1 MMRYSLLLPGILTVI
16 ATSVSA
22 NTSLKPSIAQPATCV
37 NSLFTATG
45 NQHWK
50 SIILKLTNNC
60 NQAVDFQNSTISFQT
75 AEALNTSFW
84 GDFSPLSYPDN
95 ALNISSQPQS
105 GGNYLATLN
114 LHFPSYPGANSKLP
128 VGSSISIKYGATTD
142 SHIEGTANVY
152 LSTTVESGSIQLI
165 NVAAKP
171 ANVSQGYALVHV
183 TMNGQ
188 SVSDVQLP
196 WETSKTL
203 SGLALGN
210 YAISAETVTDSN
222 GNLYLGQANP
232 SMVSVIANETTSS
245 TINYARVQ
253 ETGKIKIHVQNL
265 PGELNNYNENPI
277 VLLTQSQSGNSR
289 SQPVVWGNTT
299 TVAELKEGSSY
310 QFSTPAIQ
318 YNDYNCWPTFT
329 PSSLVASATNVPT
342 TNLTYQCIQVV
353 KDTVT
358 LSVSGAP
365 ASLASLKI
373 ILTPND
379 GSQTI
384 EQTVDLA
391 NGVGSSA
398 IYLTDGV
405 IYTLSSEAVPGYTV
419 QFSPQPLTATANATV
434 NIALSQVTT
443 EKGRIIGYIPG
454 WKTPPT
460 AQELASAGYTH
471 VMIAF
476 GVFSTNTPG
485 VIVPAFETITKEYI
499 QSLHQAGIK
508 VILSLGGALTSIPN
522 TTVDFHQVLVASS
535 SPDVFKQTFINS
547 LKGLISQYGFD
558 GFDIDIEHGINAG
571 GSFSQPQGDIAV
583 LASIINTM
591 YSQNP
596 SLLITLTP
604 QVANIAAT
612 SGFDQTWGNYA
623 SLTMQ
628 THQSLAW
635 VGIQLYN
642 TGCAFGI
649 DQVCYGPTPADAP
662 DFSVAMA
669 TDLLENWP
677 ATVNGRPT
685 GFQPYIS
692 YLRPSQIVIG
702 YPSPNANGGSDGSPV
717 TPTTTIKRAIQCLKT
732 AIVSNTSCGA
742 YAPPRAY
749 GNIGGVFN
757 WEVTYDKNNQFKF
770 AKELKDCVI
779 NGVCE

>member
-1 MMRYSLLLPGILTVI
+1 MRYLLLLPGLLI
-16 ATSVSA
+16 AIVTSVNA
-22 NTSLKPSIAQPATCV
+22 NTSLKPSIAQPTACV
-37 NSLFTATG
+37 NSLFTAMG

-50 SIILKLTNNC
+50 SIVLKLTNNC
-60 NQAVDFQNSTISFQT
+60 NQAVDFQNSTVSFQT
-75 AEALNTSFW
+75 TAALNTSFW

-128 VGSSISIKYGATTD
+128 VGSSISIKYGAVTD

-152 LSTTVESGSIQLI
+152 LSTTVESESIQLI
-165 NVAAKP
+165 NAAAKP
-171 ANVSQGYALVHV
+171 TNVSQGYALVHV

-203 SGLALGN
+203 SGFAAGN

-232 SMVSVIANETTSS
+232 SMVNVIANQTTSS

-265 PGELNNYNENPI
+265 PGELSSYNENPT

-289 SQPVVWGNTT
+289 SQLAVWGNTI

-329 PSSLVASATNVPT
+329 PSSLVASAANIPT
-342 TNLTYQCIQVV
+342 TNLTYQCAQIV
-353 KDTVT
+353 KDNVT
-358 LSVSGAP
+358 INVSGAP
-365 ASLASLKI
+365 SSLASLKI

-379 GSQTI
+379 GSQTV
-384 EQTVDLA
+384 EQTIDLA

-398 IYLTDGV
+398 ISLTDGV
-405 IYTLSSEAVPGYTV
+405 IYTLSSESVPGYTV
-419 QFSPQPLTATANATV
+419 QFSPQPLTATENATV
-434 NIALSQVTT
+434 NITLSPVTAA
-443 EKGRIIGYIPG
+443 KGRIIGYVPG
-454 WKTPPT
+454 WKTPPA

-535 SPDVFKQTFINS
+535 SPEAFKQTFINS
-547 LKGLISQYGFD
+547 LKELISQYGFD
-558 GFDIDIEHGINAG
+558 GFDIDIEHGINAS

-591 YSQNP
+591 YSQNS

-623 SLTMQ
+623 SLIMQ

-642 TGCAFGI
+642 TGCAFGV
-649 DQVCYGPTPADAP
+649 DQVCYGPTPTDTP

-702 YPSPNANGGSDGSPV
+702 YPSPNASGGSDGSPV

-732 AIVSNTSCGA
+732 AIAGNTSCGA
-742 YAPPRAY
+742 YVPPRAY

-770 AKELKDCVI
+770 AKELKNCAI

>member
-1 MMRYSLLLPGILTVI
+1 MMRYSLLVLGVLSVI
-16 ATSVSA
+16 TASVDA
-22 NTSLKPSIAQPATCV
+22 NASLKPSIAQPTTCV

-50 SIILKLTNNC
+50 SIVLKLTNNC

-75 AEALNTSFW
+75 TDALNTSFW

-105 GGNYLATLN
+105 GGNYLATFN

-128 VGSSISIKYGATTD
+128 VGSSISIKYGAPTD
-142 SHIEGTANVY
+142 SHIDGTANVY
-152 LSTTVESGSIQLI
+152 LSKAVESGSIQLI
-165 NVAAKP
+165 NAAAKP
-171 ANVSQGYALVHV
+171 TNVSQGYALVHV

-203 SGLALGN
+203 SGLAVGN
-210 YAISAETVTDSN
+210 YAISAETVSDSN
-222 GNLYLGQANP
+222 GNSYLGQANP
-232 SMVSVIANETTSS
+232 SMVSVLANETTSS
-245 TINYARVQ
+245 TINYTRVQ
-253 ETGKIKIHVQNL
+253 ETGKVMIHVQAL
-265 PGELNNYNENPI
+265 PDELNNYNENPI

-289 SQPVVWGNTT
+289 SQPVIWGNAATIS
-299 TVAELKEGSSY
+299 ELKEGSSY
-310 QFSTPAIQ
+310 EFSTPAIH

-329 PSSLVASATNVPT
+329 PSSLVANANNVPT
-342 TNLTYQCIQVV
+342 TNLTYQCAQIV
-353 KDTVT
+353 KDNVT
-358 LSVSGAP
+358 INVSGAP
-365 ASLASLKI
+365 SSLASLKI

-379 GSQTI
+379 GSQTV

-391 NGVGSSA
+391 NGVGSSVLS
-398 IYLTDGV
+398 LTEGV
-405 IYTLSSEAVPGYTV
+405 IYTISSEAVPGYTI
-419 QFSPQPLTATANATV
+419 QFSPQPLTVAANAAVSIT
-434 NIALSQVTT
+434 LSQVTT

-460 AQELASAGYTH
+460 AQELANAGYTH

-485 VIVPAFETITKEYI
+485 VIVPAFETVTKEYI

-522 TTVDFHQVLVASS
+522 TTVDFHQVLAASS
-535 SPDVFKQTFINS
+535 SPEVFQQTFINS
-547 LKGLISQYGFD
+547 LKGLITQYGFD
-558 GFDIDIEHGINAG
+558 GFDIDIEHGING
-571 GSFSQPQGDIAV
+571 GGTFSQPQGDIAV

-591 YSQNP
+591 YNQNP

-649 DQVCYGPTPADAP
+649 DQVCYGPTPTDTP

-692 YLRPSQIVIG
+692 YLKSSQVVIG
-702 YPSPNANGGSDGSPV
+702 YPSPNASGGSDGSPV
-717 TPTTTIKRAIQCLKT
+717 TPITTIKRAIQCL
-732 AIVSNTSCGA
+732 NTGIACGA
-742 YAPPRAY
+742 YIPPRTY

-770 AKELKDCVI
+770 ASELKNCVM

>member
-1 MMRYSLLLPGILTVI
+1 
-16 ATSVSA
+16 
-22 NTSLKPSIAQPATCV
+22 
-37 NSLFTATG
+37 
-45 NQHWK
+45 
-50 SIILKLTNNC
+50 
-60 NQAVDFQNSTISFQT
+60 
-75 AEALNTSFW
+75 E
-84 GDFSPLSYPDN
+84 LS
-95 ALNISSQPQS
+95 
-105 GGNYLATLN
+105 
-114 LHFPSYPGANSKLP
+114 
-128 VGSSISIKYGATTD
+128 
-142 SHIEGTANVY
+142 
-152 LSTTVESGSIQLI
+152 
-165 NVAAKP
+165 
-171 ANVSQGYALVHV
+171 
-183 TMNGQ
+183 
-188 SVSDVQLP
+188 
-196 WETSKTL
+196 
-203 SGLALGN
+203 
-210 YAISAETVTDSN
+210 
-222 GNLYLGQANP
+222 
-232 SMVSVIANETTSS
+232 
-245 TINYARVQ
+245 
-253 ETGKIKIHVQNL
+253 
-265 PGELNNYNENPI
+265 NYNENPT
-277 VLLTQSQSGNSR
+277 VLITQSQSGNSR
-289 SQPVVWGNTT
+289 SQHAVWGNTT

-329 PSSLVASATNVPT
+329 PSSLVASAANVPT
-342 TNLTYQCIQVV
+342 TNLTYQCAQIV
-353 KDTVT
+353 KDNVT
-358 LSVSGAP
+358 INVSGAP
-365 ASLASLKI
+365 SSLASLKI

-379 GSQTI
+379 GSQTV
-384 EQTVDLA
+384 EQTIDLA

-398 IYLTDGV
+398 ISLTDGG
-405 IYTLSSEAVPGYTV
+405 IYTLSSEGVPGYTV
-419 QFSPQPLTATANATV
+419 QFSPQPLTATENATV
-434 NIALSQVTT
+434 NITLSPVTAA
-443 EKGRIIGYIPG
+443 KGRIIGYVPG
-454 WKTPPT
+454 WKTPPA

-499 QSLHQAGIK
+499 QSLHQVGIK

-535 SPDVFKQTFINS
+535 SPEAFKQTFINS
-547 LKGLISQYGFD
+547 LKELISQYDFD

-649 DQVCYGPTPADAP
+649 DQVCYGPTPTDTP

-685 GFQPYIS
+685 GFQPYVS

-702 YPSPNANGGSDGSPV
+702 YPSPNSNGGSDGSPV

-732 AIVSNTSCGA
+732 AIASNTSCGA

-770 AKELKDCVI
+770 AKELKNCVI

>member
-1 MMRYSLLLPGILTVI
+1 MRYSLLVLGILTVI
-16 ATSVSA
+16 TASFGA
-22 NTSLKPSIAQPATCV
+22 NASLNPSIAQPTACI
-37 NSLFTATG
+37 NSQFTATG

-50 SIILKLTNNC
+50 SIVLKLTNNC
-60 NQAVDFQNSTISFQT
+60 KQAVDFQNSTISFQT
-75 AEALNTSFW
+75 TNALNTSFW

-95 ALNISSQPQS
+95 ALNIASQPQS

-128 VGSSISIKYGATTD
+128 VGNSISIKYGATTD

-165 NVAAKP
+165 NAAVKP
-171 ANVSQGYALVHV
+171 TNVSQGYALVHV

-203 SGLALGN
+203 SGLAVGN
-210 YAISAETVTDSN
+210 YTISAETVTDSN

-232 SMVSVIANETTSS
+232 SMVNVIANQTTSS

-265 PGELNNYNENPI
+265 PGELSNYNENPT

-310 QFSTPAIQ
+310 QFSTSAIQ

-329 PSSLVASATNVPT
+329 PSSLVAGANSVPT
-342 TNLTYQCIQVV
+342 ANLTYQCAQVV
-353 KDTVT
+353 KENVT
-358 LSVSGAP
+358 LNVSGAP
-365 ASLASLKI
+365 SSLASLKI

-379 GSQTI
+379 SSQTV
-384 EQTVDLA
+384 EQTVDLV
-391 NGVGSSA
+391 NGVGSSVLP
-398 IYLTDGV
+398 LTDGV

-419 QFSPQPLTATANATV
+419 QFSPQPLTVTTNAAVSIT
-434 NIALSQVTT
+434 LTQVTT

-460 AQELASAGYTH
+460 AQELANAGYTH

-522 TTVDFHQVLVASS
+522 TTVDFHQVLAASS
-535 SPDVFKQTFINS
+535 SPEVFKQTFINS
-547 LKGLISQYGFD
+547 LKELISQYGFD

-649 DQVCYGPTPADAP
+649 DQVCYGPTPTDAP

-692 YLRPSQIVIG
+692 YLRPSQVVIG
-702 YPSPNANGGSDGSPV
+702 YPSSNANGGSDGSPV
-717 TPTTTIKRAIQCLKT
+717 TPTTTIKRAIQCLST
-732 AIVSNTSCGA
+732 GIASNISCGA
-742 YAPPRAY
+742 YIPPRAY

-770 AKELKDCVI
+770 ASELKNCVM
-779 NGVCE
+779 NSVCE